1 MPDDLARFI
10 QIPPYDTENQISRKD
25 QQQQEQDLIDD
36 EMKNVLQHAPCIS
49 IIDHCTWNN
58 DNRG

>member
-1 MPDDLARFI
+1 MPDDLARFL
-10 QIPPYDTENQISRKD
+10 QIPPYDTENQINQKD

-36 EMKNVLQHAPCIS
+36 EMKNALQHAPCIS
-49 IIDHCTWNN
+49 ITDHHTWNN